1 MMRLLSPDLTDE
13 ERDRIAHDAEVAVL
27 NRRQEQERL
36 ERNAVNLTGFTDF
49 LLNAIEESK
58 RQRRWLSGE
67 ELLSFVADFFS
78 LRYPGT
84 IVRNSST
91 DPLLA
96 EIALS
101 REARSSFA
109 DFINK
114 RRAYGTQLHR
124 SIDSRRCYFDTRRV
138 HSTTQ
143 NELIGATHPL
153 IQWIR
158 SVYDREDVT
167 LHAVIATVLSARIT
181 SVSSGTY
188 AIVVHRWAFSGLRNE
203 GVLRYGAA
211 ALDGRRLT
219 ESDAESLIVTAAMS
233 GTRWPNARLTVPID
247 DLRASI
253 DTVEQMLNDEFADRE
268 YQFELQNSQHCNI
281 QETSARRFSNR
292 RTAELRSR
300 IARFQNEGRKE
311 LVPMT
316 EGLLR
321 KEESQLAT
329 KLDKIR
335 NRRNPDGTLVPLAAG
350 VIKVV

>member
-1 MMRLLSPDLTDE
+1 MKGLISNSVVLLVNYDLPWNPMKVEQRIGRIDRLGQVADRISIVNFAVVDTVEDEIVLRMYNRIQIFRDSVGDLEEILGETTERLMIRLLSPDLTDE
-13 ERDRIAHDAEVAVL
+13 ERDRLAHEAEIAVL
-27 NRRQEQERL
+27 NRRREQERL

-84 IVRNSST
+84 IVRISST

-124 SIDSRRCYFDTRRV
+124 SVASRRCYFDTRRV

-167 LHAVIATVLSARIT
+167 LHAVTASVLSARLT
-181 SVSSGTY
+181 SVPSGIY

-203 GVLRYGAA
+203 G
-211 ALDGRRLT
+211 
-219 ESDAESLIVTAAMS
+219 
-233 GTRWPNARLTVPID
+233 
-247 DLRASI
+247 
-253 DTVEQMLNDEFADRE
+253 
-268 YQFELQNSQHCNI
+268 
-281 QETSARRFSNR
+281 
-292 RTAELRSR
+292 RTALRSR
-300 IARFQNEGRKE
+300 SA
-311 LVPMT
+311 
-316 EGLLR
+316 
-321 KEESQLAT
+321 
-329 KLDKIR
+329 
-335 NRRNPDGTLVPLAAG
+335 
-350 VIKVV
+350 